1 MRRASGE
8 RRVEVGDHALDRGVE
23 LVGGDDLGD
32 EAPGER
38 VGGGDAL
45 AAHDHVLRA
54 AEADEP
60 GEPLRPAGAG
70 DHPEPDLGEAELR
83 VVGGDAEVAGERELE
98 ADAEAV
104 AADARDH
111 RLRETLGGGDVPGQV
126 REMLRG
132 RRP

>member
-1 MRRASGE
+1 MREGE
-8 RRVEVGDHALDRGVE
+8 RRKAVEVGDHALDRGVQ

-45 AAHDHVLRA
+45 AAHDDVLRA
-54 AEADEP
+54 AETDEP
-60 GEPLRPAGAG
+60 GEPLRPARAG
-70 DHPEPDLGEAELR
+70 DHPEPDLREAELR
-83 VVGGDAEVAGERELE
+83 VVGGDAEVAGERKLE

-104 AADARDH
+104 AADPRDH
-111 RLRETLGGGDVPGQV
+111 GLREALGGGDVPRQA

-132 RRP
+132 RAS